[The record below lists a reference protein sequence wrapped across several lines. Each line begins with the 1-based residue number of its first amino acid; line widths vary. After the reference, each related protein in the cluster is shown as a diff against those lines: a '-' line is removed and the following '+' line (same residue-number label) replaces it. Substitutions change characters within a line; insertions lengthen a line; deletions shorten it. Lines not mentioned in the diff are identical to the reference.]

1 MEGEM
6 KEEGGRMEGEMIEER
21 WRMREERRRR

>member
-1 MEGEM
+1 MEGEL